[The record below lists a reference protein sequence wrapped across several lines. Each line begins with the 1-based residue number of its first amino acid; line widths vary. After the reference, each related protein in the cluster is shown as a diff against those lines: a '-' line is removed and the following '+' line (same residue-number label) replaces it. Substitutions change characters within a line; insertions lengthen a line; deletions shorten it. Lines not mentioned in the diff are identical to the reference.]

1 MRDSFVRSHTVAST
15 IRARS
20 ASVPLLC
27 PPPQSQHASPETRF
41 PSVPRFASSLREL
54 LRFGSSDVR
63 IAEGG
68 FVFTSGPLEAIIR
81 SAESSCLLLLLAR
94 SVSEFDGY
102 DVEDAGIV
110 SEMGMI
116 FTFEC

>member
-15 IRARS
+15 IRARC
-20 ASVPLLC
+20 ASISFLC
-27 PPPQSQHASPETRF
+27 PPPQSSGIFTRNPI